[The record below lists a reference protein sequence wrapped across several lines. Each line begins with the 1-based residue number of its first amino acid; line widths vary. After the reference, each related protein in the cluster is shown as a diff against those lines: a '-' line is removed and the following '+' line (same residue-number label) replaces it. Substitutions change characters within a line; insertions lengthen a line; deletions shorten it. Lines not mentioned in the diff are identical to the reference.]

1 MIGVSYFLTNEN
13 NQVGTYDR
21 GLKWRGGG
29 GAEKRENIMLNTI
42 VPIHIHVFAVI

>member
-21 GLKWRGGG
+21 GLKWGG

>member
-29 GAEKRENIMLNTI
+29 GRKDGEYNAEHYC
-42 VPIHIHVFAVI
+42 PIHIHVFAVI